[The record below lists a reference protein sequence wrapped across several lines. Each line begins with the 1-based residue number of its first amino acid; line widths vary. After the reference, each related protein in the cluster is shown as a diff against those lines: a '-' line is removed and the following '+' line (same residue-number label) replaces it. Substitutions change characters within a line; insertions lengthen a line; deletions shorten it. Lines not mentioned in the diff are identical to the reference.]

1 LRAAEFEMHEVL
13 QQLTR
18 GQLTALT
25 IPVWT
30 CVAIVLS
37 IAAGA
42 LAGMQL
48 AGKDL
53 GNSLAALMGAMYGP
67 VAAVPGILLGLI
79 VLAFMGM

>member
-1 LRAAEFEMHEVL
+1 MNDAL
-13 QQLTR
+13 QQIAGGR
-18 GQLTALT
+18 LTAIT

-30 CVAIVLS
+30 LLSIVLS

-67 VAAVPGILLGLI
+67 VAAVPGILIGLI
-79 VLAFMGM
+79 VLAYV